1 MKNRVMK
8 ILALVIAVMT
18 ILGTFAVP
26 ASAYTTYRQPTYTE
40 ANDLYWYTNTYLG
53 LGDHPINA
61 AIGNTYTALKYGRD
75 NSKSYF
81 YDSLNNKTYYAN
93 GVVIDGE
100 PINTS
105 HWDGTSY
112 WDGQYWWHWDASSGY
127 YYRLDQWGNNIWGS
141 RSGGTSTGGGTG
153 YNYTYCGKSL
163 FPSGNGVITG
173 IDSYVNYNQAT
184 MLANMIWLSGK
195 NEASQTKQ
203 AGIGWSVLFCAGGP
217 SNLTDQWLKSTYS
230 WYKPEN
236 VTSYIDS
243 SGRDVLA
250 LAKDIIFRWQAWKS
264 GTCTRWGG
272 VLEETVDGER
282 NVYLTTVE
290 NSGTTIIH
298 KNKNVVTD
306 YTFPHKSDSNSIYY
320 SPYNT

>member
-1 MKNRVMK
+1 MYYKEF
-8 ILALVIAVMT
+8 
-18 ILGTFAVP
+18 G
-26 ASAYTTYRQPTYTE
+26 
-40 ANDLYWYTNTYLG
+40 
-53 LGDHPINA
+53 
-61 AIGNTYTALKYGRD
+61 D
-75 NSKSYF
+75 NSTAGDYF
-81 YDSLNNKTYYAN
+81 YSSRTGTIYFMDGTTKYVGTNAKPYEN
-93 GVVIDGE
+93 GY
-100 PINTS
+100 
-105 HWDGTSY
+105 WDGTY
-112 WDGQYWWHWDASSGY
+112 QWHFDPSSGY
-127 YYRLDQWGNNIWGS
+127 YYRLDQYGNKIWGS
-141 RSGGTSTGGGTG
+141 RSGSSSTGGGTG

-163 FPSGNGVITG
+163 FPGGNGVITG
-173 IDSYVNYNQAT
+173 IDSYVNFNQAT
-184 MLANMIWLSGK
+184 MLANMIWLSGN